1 MRAGGTDNEDNDES
15 GEADGEY
22 GGIFEG
28 ATSMDV
34 EGEAVEEVVPKRVPV
49 PLEKK
54 REAGMRVAAIES
66 NRGLKGANNP
76 RTVQIRAEVNSLR
89 QQGYG
94 IVAPSTV
101 AGWANDKELLAGR
114 KDSSRMG
121 RPSRRDSQAMA
132 ASLSAVA
139 EAAHGGD
146 ALDKPGLMAEMEEQA
161 VESAG
166 RNGGEHRPVSSATNN
181 RDTAAIRS
189 VTGITKQAQNNT
201 TARTR
206 EQYSLR
212 NAIALCALSQ
222 IALHGRI
229 DFLDVTSVD
238 AHEHPLNALLFMNT
252 DATQVCYGKGGEKS
266 EHYYMDAITAID
278 EGRNM
283 GGKGGGGGA
292 GGTGNNA
299 VDLRDDSSD
308 DDDDEGDEEEDVE
321 KETKDDQNDIG
332 IKTTRGQE
340 KGLGCIRLKLT
351 FTSSSGGG
359 MAPPM
364 CVTKLKDSEL
374 PPNEDD
380 RSENGL
386 YFGYLEGFSS
396 STAAAGDMRGTM
408 CFAAASASQADIFQ
422 LIWDRCTYPFIK
434 HVRRMFGWE
443 EDDPVGAE
451 LRAFLTSD
459 GERDGITNIIALME
473 SGELKKAMVAVGK
486 LNASRTAKE
495 QANDLMELHRTIKAI
510 NTRLEHVVALAKAKA
525 KRAGPAAE
533 SALKAATKVELSR
546 EPVAI
551 SFFRLVGALKLRLE
565 SARKG
570 KIVRALVNVGS
581 ALPQAGRPEGVKKG
595 WAIPGVY
602 PNDIDRMLRTSEQYC
617 KLSPA
622 ERARIRDLV
631 PSAVALMLA
640 RGRLT
645 HQWYIDNRVPVN
657 PYDDTDARQGN
668 IEGRPLHQGQA
679 TLLTLE
685 ALHTGV
691 AAAAAEE
698 QQAADTAAEA
708 VQQRA
713 GARNDLRRQAKEL
726 GGPIVELYAAADPTF
741 DVSSVDRPG
750 GAPWRTQDMYSALL
764 FLGHAI
770 TAAKP
775 TNKQAMKAAL
785 QPLLDAEK
793 ARRSVAAAALVP
805 MGEGEPGVA
814 GADDD
819 DL

>member
-1 MRAGGTDNEDNDES
+1 
-15 GEADGEY
+15 
-22 GGIFEG
+22 
-28 ATSMDV
+28 MDV
-34 EGEAVEEVVPKRVPV
+34 EEVKEVVSKRVTIPNG
-49 PLEKK
+49 KK
-54 REAGMRVAAIES
+54 REAGARVAAVAP
-66 NRGLKGANNP
+66 NRGLKGDANP
-76 RTVQIRAEVNSLR
+76 RTKQIREEVRHLR
-89 QQGYG
+89 EQGYG
-94 IVAPSTV
+94 DVAASTV
-101 AGWANDKELLAGR
+101 AGWANDPKLLAGQKEGTR
-114 KDSSRMG
+114 GAG
-121 RPSRRDSQAMA
+121 RPSRRDASAMA
-132 ASLSAVA
+132 ATLTAVA

-161 VESAG
+161 EQSAG
-166 RNGGEHRPVSSATNN
+166 RNGGEHRPVSRATNN
-181 RDTAAIRS
+181 RDMASIRS
-189 VTGITKQAQNNT
+189 VTGTTKQAQNNT
-201 TARTR
+201 TARIR

-238 AHEHPLNALLFMNT
+238 AHEHPLNALLFLNT

-266 EHYYMDAITAID
+266 EHYYMDAIRAID

-283 GGKGGGGGA
+283 GGKGGGGGGA
-292 GGTGNNA
+292 GGTADGTGNNA
-299 VDLRDDSSD
+299 VDLRDDSSDDDDDDD

-351 FTSSSGGG
+351 FTSSAGGG

-374 PPNEDD
+374 PTNEND

-408 CFAAASASQADIFQ
+408 CFAAASAKQADIFQ

-443 EDDPVGAE
+443 EDDAVGAE

-510 NTRLEHVVALAKAKA
+510 NTRLEHVVALAKATA
-525 KRAGPAAE
+525 KRKGPAAE

-595 WAIPGVY
+595 WTIPGVY
-602 PNDIDRMLRTSEQYC
+602 PNDIERMLRTSEQYC

-622 ERARIRDLV
+622 ERARIRNLV

-668 IEGRPLHQGQA
+668 IEERPLHQGQA

-713 GARNDLRRQAKEL
+713 GARIDLRRQAKVL

-775 TNKQAMKAAL
+775 TSKQAMKAAL